1 MSIFPDAIIAHT
13 LGTLQKMHL
22 NGGSL
27 KDLTE
32 QNLKD
37 SPLVRYTKGLK
48 PYRDVCLLMIAEHS
62 GESAQTSLD
71 DFLEPQEAI
80 NRARRLLKSDEKYQS
95 IYSRFC
101 QNFGVSPHLL
111 PEPPV
116 QQKQEEAP
124 KPEEKPS
131 RSLTASFSPAPPPP
145 PPPPTQKMAV
155 NPHTVIKAVLRE
167 WNAERSK
174 NLNPGDLKSI
184 SDQRDIALPR
194 DTAIYLLY
202 RLADAKSDTER
213 CKFVKDCLDIKDD
226 STITKALTEVSQ
238 SLRVQDRLV
247 QNMILAAS
255 RAAKLKA
262 ETIITLVKGVE
273 PTPLSMSGSHL
284 HP

>member
-1 MSIFPDAIIAHT
+1 MFIPPGAIIAHT
-13 LGTLQKMHL
+13 LDTLRGMHL

-32 QNLKD
+32 QDLKR
-37 SPLVRYTKGLK
+37 SEWVQYIKGLK

-131 RSLTASFSPAPPPP
+131 RSLTTSFSPAPPPP
-145 PPPPTQKMAV
+145 LPAQKMAI
-155 NPHTVIKAVLRE
+155 NPHTVIKAVLGE

-174 NLNPGDLKSI
+174 NLNPDDLKSI

-247 QNMILAAS
+247 QNMIFAAS

-262 ETIITLVKGVE
+262 ETISTLVKGVE
-273 PTPLSMSGSHL
+273 LTPPSMSE
-284 HP
+284 PR

>member
-1 MSIFPDAIIAHT
+1 MFIPPGAIIAHT
-13 LGTLQKMHL
+13 LDTLRGMHL

-32 QNLKD
+32 QDLKD
-37 SPLVRYTKGLK
+37 SPLVRYTKGLQ
-48 PYRDVCLLMIAEHS
+48 PYRNVCLLMIAEHS
-62 GESAQTSLD
+62 EESAQTSLD

-145 PPPPTQKMAV
+145 PPIQKMAI
-155 NPHTVIKAVLRE
+155 NPHIIIEAVLIE
-167 WNAERSK
+167 WNKKRKEK
-174 NLNPGDLKSI
+174 LNRANLKST
-184 SDQRDIALPR
+184 SKQRDIALPR

-202 RLADAKSDTER
+202 QLTDTKSDTER
-213 CKFVKDCLDIKDD
+213 YKFVKDSLGIQSDNM
-226 STITKALTEVSQ
+226 ITKALIEVPRR
-238 SLRVQDRLV
+238 LRIKDRLV

-255 RAAKLKA
+255 QKVELNSQ
-262 ETIITLVKGVE
+262 TIITLLDGIDF
-273 PTPLSMSGSHL
+273 TPPSMSG
-284 HP
+284 PR

>member
-1 MSIFPDAIIAHT
+1 MFISPNTIIVHT
-13 LGTLQKMHL
+13 LTTLQKMHL
-22 NGGSL
+22 DGETL

-37 SPLVRYTKGLK
+37 SALILYTKGLQ
-48 PYRDVCLLMIAEHS
+48 PYRNVCLLMIAEYS

-101 QNFGVSPHLL
+101 RDLGVSPHLL

-116 QQKQEEAP
+116 QQKQEKAP
-124 KPEEKPS
+124 IHKETSRPS
-131 RSLTASFSPAPPPP
+131 LATSFSPAPPPP
-145 PPPPTQKMAV
+145 PPAQKMVV
-155 NPHTVIKAVLRE
+155 NPHIIIEAVLTE
-167 WNAERSK
+167 WKTKTGK
-174 NLNPGDLKSI
+174 NLKRDDLKST
-184 SDQRDIALPR
+184 SNRREIALAR

-213 CKFVKDCLDIKDD
+213 CKFVKDCLGIKDD
-226 STITKALTEVSQ
+226 STITKALIEVPRC
-238 SLRVQDRLV
+238 LRIKDRLV

-255 RAAKLKA
+255 KAAKLKA
-262 ETIITLVKGVE
+262 ETIIMLLNDGVE
-273 PTPLSMSGSHL
+273 PTPPSMSGPH
-284 HP
+284 